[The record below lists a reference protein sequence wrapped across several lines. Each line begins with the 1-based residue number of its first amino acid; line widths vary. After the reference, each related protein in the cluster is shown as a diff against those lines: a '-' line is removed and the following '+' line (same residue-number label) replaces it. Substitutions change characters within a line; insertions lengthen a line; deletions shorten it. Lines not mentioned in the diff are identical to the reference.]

1 MSWRYE
7 GYDAAGKLRTGT
19 IDASGEDAA
28 REHLRKQNIFVT
40 TLSESNAAA
49 RPASAKGGRKMR
61 AGTRLRNL
69 VIFTRELSVLIASGT
84 TVVDALTALENQARD
99 PAWKSIVGDIRRA
112 VEQGASLA
120 EAMESHPR
128 VFDAVTR
135 SLVNAGE
142 SSGGLEGMLE
152 RLASVTRQ
160 RAHIRSS
167 VGGALVYPTLLISVS
182 SAVLVVMMTVV
193 LPRFTGLF
201 ETLDVP
207 LPPTTRFL
215 MGIGEFVRGWWWA
228 VLLAGAGSIVAAW
241 TWVHTPRG
249 RDCIDSFVIRAPL
262 VGRIVRNFSVAR
274 TTRVLGILI
283 VSRVPLLDALRLTRE
298 ATANRR
304 FVEVIAG
311 AEDAVTRGEPISA
324 AFAASDLFP
333 PAIAEAIRN
342 GESSGN
348 VGPVLSHIANHLDE
362 DNEVIL
368 RSLTSI
374 LEPVIL
380 IGLGVVVAFV
390 AISMFLPLFDLTA
403 MAQGGG

>member
-7 GYDAAGKLRTGT
+7 GYDATGKLLTGT
-19 IDASGEDAA
+19 VDAPGEDAA
-28 REHLRKQNIFVT
+28 RERLRKQNIFVT
-40 TLSESNAAA
+40 TLTESGTEDRRPTAKAGA
-49 RPASAKGGRKMR
+49 RLRGS
-61 AGTRLRNL
+61 TRLRNL
-69 VIFTRELSVLIASGT
+69 VVFTRELSVLIASGT

-99 PAWKSIVGDIRRA
+99 PAWKGIVGDIRRA

-120 EAMESHPR
+120 EAMEHHPR

-142 SSGGLEGMLE
+142 SSGGLDEMLE
-152 RLASVTRQ
+152 RLAAVTRQ

-167 VGGALVYPTLLISVS
+167 VVGALIYPTLLISVS
-182 SAVLVVMMTVV
+182 SGVLAVMMTVV
-193 LPRFTGLF
+193 LPRFAGLF

-215 MGIGEFVRGWWWA
+215 MGIGDLVRNWWWA
-228 VLLAGAGSIVAAW
+228 VLIACAGAATAGWAW
-241 TWVHTPRG
+241 AHTPGG
-249 RDCIDSFVIRAPL
+249 RDTIDSAL
-262 VGRIVRNFSVAR
+262 VRLPILGRIVRSFAVAR
-274 TTRVLGILI
+274 TARVLGILV

-304 FVEVIAG
+304 FAEVVTA

-324 AFAASDLFP
+324 AFAGSDLFP
-333 PAIAEAIRN
+333 PAVSEAIRN

-348 VGPVLSHIANHLDE
+348 VGPVLAHVADHLDE

-380 IGLGVVVAFV
+380 IMLGVVVAFV

-403 MAQGGG
+403 MAGGGE